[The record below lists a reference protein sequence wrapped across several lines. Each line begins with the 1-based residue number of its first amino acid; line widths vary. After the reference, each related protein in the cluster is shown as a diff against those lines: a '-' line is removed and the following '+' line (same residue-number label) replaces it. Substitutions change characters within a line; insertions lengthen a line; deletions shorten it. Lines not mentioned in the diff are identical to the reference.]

1 MKEKTIEELE
11 KELEIIKES
20 NKSAWD
26 TYGSELCAGD
36 MIGRENALERE
47 IQRRRTIERWEK
59 AGLLDKQGN
68 PILSKPL
75 QTLKLTDELFVPL
88 REGNKKLTIRKGRR
102 DIKLGELIFV
112 GAKDETLWEGVEVV
126 EVRYVRVSNVS
137 EKICKQDGFSDYV
150 DFYRGMKKFYP
161 DLDVSD
167 ECTVIIFK

>member
-11 KELEIIKES
+11 KELEKLKES

-36 MIGRENALERE
+36 MIGQEKALEKE

-68 PILSKPL
+68 PIPSKPL
-75 QTLKLTDELFVPL
+75 QTLILADELFVPL
-88 REGNKKLTIRKGRR
+88 RQSNKKLIIRRGRR
-102 DIKLGELIFV
+102 DIELGELIFI
-112 GAKDETLWEGVEVV
+112 GANDETLWEGVEVI

-137 EKICKQDGFSDYV
+137 EKIYKQDGFSDYV

-161 DLDVSD
+161 DLDVDD
-167 ECTVIIFK
+167 ECTIIIFK